1 MGLHDEPNEDRLSR
15 FTILE
20 RLENERR
27 FTSHLKKMNAI
38 VFQVALN
45 YKLEVML

>member
-1 MGLHDEPNEDRLSR
+1 MGLRDEPNEDRLLG

-27 FTSHLKKMNAI
+27 FMSHLKTMNAI
-38 VFQVALN
+38 VFQAALN